1 MQLFASPAQQI
12 QGTPGTNP
20 RRWGETWPPQWSA
33 FDARF
38 DNGCDGCD
46 ATEKRGS
53 SQLMVLH
60 FFNVCRLRQEE
71 TPRKNFMEIFR
82 GQKLVQ
88 PIVQPGW
95 KRDRKKCWDIGHWRG
110 HLGAQWWW
118 TPAEKDILVHQMLE
132 IAYFKQTQGIPR
144 DSRMQAWVKNYIPMV
159 LRHPELGV
167 NFFNPF
173 PIISTY
179 RKKWA
184 STNRN
189 IV

>member
-38 DNGCDGCD
+38 EKTD
-46 ATEKRGS
+46 ATDAMRPRNGASMSAGFAKRKRRGRI
-53 SQLMVLH
+53 LWI
-60 FFNVCRLRQEE
+60 FFSGPKTGPSHSPTRLEARQEML
-71 TPRKNFMEIFR
+71 R
-82 GQKLVQ
+82 
-88 PIVQPGW
+88 
-95 KRDRKKCWDIGHWRG
+95 HWRE

-144 DSRMQAWVKNYIPMV
+144 DSRMQAWVKNYIEEWYYV
-159 LRHPELGV
+159 IQSWGSI
-167 NFFNPF
+167 FFG
-173 PIISTY
+173 PISDHL
-179 RKKWA
+179 
-184 STNRN
+184 NL
-189 IV
+189 